1 MTKIKF
7 KQTAVNKVS
16 NKLHGNDIIHVTIV
30 ETFYSE
36 PPISLVTQLTSLTPL
51 VLISLPE

>member
-1 MTKIKF
+1 MTEIKF

-30 ETFYSE
+30 EAFYSE
-36 PPISLVTQLTSLTPL
+36 SPISLFTQLTSLTPL